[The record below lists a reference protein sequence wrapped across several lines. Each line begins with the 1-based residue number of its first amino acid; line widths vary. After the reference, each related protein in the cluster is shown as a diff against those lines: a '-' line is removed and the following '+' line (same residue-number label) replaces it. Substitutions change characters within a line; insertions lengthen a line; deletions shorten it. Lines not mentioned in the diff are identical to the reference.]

1 MQSLLSGV
9 MFELSGPH
17 SCLMPALSGVWFG
30 PFIAAPFTQLQQTRL
45 NKRMSGERVSQK
57 NVNRKERRE
66 TKRPAIRQHIFF
78 LTLKDLTGRERQEGE
93 KDGEAEK
100 ITGIIVAVV
109 NVCM

>member
-1 MQSLLSGV
+1 
-9 MFELSGPH
+9 
-17 SCLMPALSGVWFG
+17 MPALSGVWFG

-66 TKRPAIRQHIFF
+66 TKRPAIRQHFF
-78 LTLKDLTGRERQEGE
+78 FKLSRISQGERQEGE